1 MSLVE
6 RRTKEQIRENEK
18 TYIKIKQL
26 SNKGMHEDAKQL
38 ALELVKGREQVK
50 TYKNLGSSLR

>member
-6 RRTKEQIRENEK
+6 RRTKEQVRENDK
-18 TYIKIKQL
+18 TLIKIKQL
-26 SNKGMHEDAKQL
+26 ASKGMHEDAKQL